1 MAQSYSNL
9 HPVDEILSSFA
20 SEAASQLDAQLIHQD
35 LFETVSVPKSM
46 RSGTILVENN
56 NQYMG
61 TALDLKRQPGASR
74 VRQSSFDFE
83 STTYR
88 TIIRGLEASIAFE
101 DLDDNQYPIDLLQRE
116 IRKITRS
123 LMIDKEKEAASTL
136 FTASNWTG
144 YENTLADFNA
154 SVNTDANG
162 TQWDAAGA
170 EPLVDLLALSD
181 TIRKN
186 AYGMSAEMQTL
197 VMGYD
202 CFLALQRNPEI
213 RGFLGSTNDG
223 LASGNRILPQAE
235 VIRIIKDIFGFADVK
250 VARAR
255 NNSANPGQTQTTADI
270 WTANSLFLGVLKSPD
285 GAVVGN
291 SGSVKTSPAAVLSLE
306 VQGMK
311 SGQYDSQDL
320 VRRQVWVE
328 HEYVNKIIKPSFG
341 YLLRTVV
348 SA

>member
-20 SEAASQLDAQLIHQD
+20 SEASSQLDAQLIHQD
-35 LFETVSVPKSM
+35 LFETVKVPKSM
-46 RSGTILVENN
+46 RSGTILIENN

-61 TALDLKRQPGASR
+61 TALDLKRNAGASR

-101 DLDDNQYPIDLLQRE
+101 DLEDNQYPIDLLQRE

-123 LMIDKEKEAASTL
+123 LMIDREKEAKNTL

-144 YENTLADFNA
+144 YENTLSTFNA

-162 TQWDAAGA
+162 TKWDTAGA

-181 TIRKN
+181 TVRKN
-186 AYGMSAEMQTL
+186 AYGMSSEMQTL

-202 CFLALQRNPEI
+202 CFLALQRNPEV
-213 RGFLGSTNDG
+213 RGFLGSVSNG
-223 LASGNRILPQAE
+223 LASGSRILPQAE
-235 VIRIIKDIFGFADVK
+235 VIEVLKSVLGFKDIRVG
-250 VARAR
+250 RAR
-255 NNSANPGQTQTTADI
+255 NNSANPAQTQTTADI
-270 WTANSLFLGVLKSPD
+270 WNSDFLWLGVLKSPD

-291 SGSVKTSPAAVLSLE
+291 SGSVKTSPASVLTLE
-306 VQGMK
+306 VEGMK
-311 SGQYDSQDL
+311 SGQYDSLDM

-328 HEYVNKIIKPSFG
+328 HEYVNKVIKPEFG
-341 YLLRTVV
+341 YLLREVV
-348 SA
+348 N